1 MTGTKP
7 ETSGGR
13 FSLTVA
19 TFGGV
24 GFVPLAP
31 GTAGSAVAAIL
42 LWFIAVF
49 PLDIQILGI
58 IGLFFLGVWSG
69 ESVERHSEMR
79 DPGYVVIDEVV
90 GMWITLLA
98 APHTVWGF
106 LFGFTLFRIFDIVKP
121 APVNQL
127 QSVHGG
133 WGIMLDD
140 VAAAIYAA
148 IIFQIGMLIL

>member
-1 MTGTKP
+1 MSTTKP
-7 ETSGGR
+7 APPGSGIA
-13 FSLTVA
+13 LAIA

-24 GFVPLAP
+24 GFVPRAP
-31 GTAGSAVAAIL
+31 GTAASVVAALIF
-42 LWFIAVF
+42 WFIAGTAPGVR
-49 PLDIQILGI
+49 ILLI
-58 IGLFFLGVWSG
+58 IGLFFIGVWSG
-69 ESVERHSEMR
+69 EAVERQSEMR

-90 GMWITLLA
+90 GMWITLLVVT
-98 APHTVWGF
+98 HTFWGF
-106 LFGFTLFRIFDIVKP
+106 LFGFSLFRIFDIVKP

-127 QSVHGG
+127 QNVRGG